1 MSILYFRN
9 SDGKF
14 IQIPSIP
21 GKSAYEIAVEKGV
34 FQGTEE
40 EFARHQIFENKDIL
54 DQITQENIDLWTEGG
69 NIDLTPYQTI
79 EEDTLI
85 TEAKDIPGAI
95 NELYDND
102 IEFDRDGADSIK
114 VFEGYPDLSTEDK
127 TIIGAINELDYRLEN
142 ISDIIDV
149 QLSGS
154 LSDHIEYQHPLVNTT
169 DDLELINP
177 RKLSDGTLAFV
188 KEEAKYYYYTKAD
201 GWQELKT
208 GGTGSGGGATSAY
221 ISSTASENLIVAT
234 DNDLELPLDFNSPNA
249 GRGILK
255 VFINDVNSANISLAQ
270 GETTVTIDSEL
281 FKKGDNTLTIYALD
295 RVGAMSNSLTFYVR
309 YGGTEI
315 TTDFDSDSSY
325 DYGSVVRFY
334 FVASAL
340 DTSQMLSFSMKIDGE
355 LHGTISCSSDIR
367 SYYTFPNTLSV
378 GSHRCEAWAESEDGA
393 KSNVLTFNLVIL
405 DDTSLVISADGNKA
419 TIEEGAQ
426 LSLGYK
432 VFMKNN
438 SSFITK
444 TYVDEQLVNT
454 GTCGLAWN
462 YYKTSSLTEGVH
474 SIKVEVWDVTET
486 VSDYVIWIVTVTGS
500 TYEMVQ
506 PTTAGAVFLATALNM
521 NNSSETRE
529 VWNGINQDNQVI
541 SANLYNFAFNSESGW
556 IDDELLI
563 TGNSYVELPITPLSE
578 NAKYGFTLDI
588 EFRTKPIGVENAEVL
603 RLWNDEDNCGI
614 LITTDSLLLQ
624 SKDGNKCDLYFT
636 EDEIVSAIFIIDR
649 NECTA
654 KIYLNGVMCEA
665 FHLSDYVIEGE
676 KFLEDFTVNNHVII
690 GGKDKNG
697 YSAIRNLRIYEVALA
712 TNEILNNFISN
723 EKNKEKQKALVEFQK
738 GNDLPTLTI
747 YGDFSGL
754 GKDDKKPCDIVY
766 VSPDTNKYGESFTL
780 SGKYSQLQYQ
790 GTSSMQYPIKN
801 YRINPR
807 DKNGKKKINPF
818 NGGKPES
825 RFTLKADFMT
835 SNHAHNTGMAKFI
848 SDKLYNYNNNDE
860 KTMNPMRWHLLQ
872 NGEDV
877 NSVRETINGFPCR
890 LILVND
896 GESALNEGQ
905 AEPTPGNTK
914 DMGIFNFNNDK
925 DNLNTMGMDTDIFP
939 NCISYEVTANS
950 DTSAGAFVP
959 FSEPITIKVKSSYIP
974 ISLIG
979 AVGDDVIVTNSTN
992 NFEYWCSMCDKDKK
1006 RLNWNNQFPKTITSD
1021 TVYFEVTWDN
1031 NERKVKTS
1039 TGRTI
1044 LFILDTELNE
1054 EYLVITDGELSYLQN
1069 SFELR
1074 YPDADD
1080 VGKDYGY
1087 LGMMDTVPIKYFDFF
1102 INPQHKNCTT
1112 AFDVSI
1118 LNTKTIVINSE
1129 YVEFCECHAE
1139 DKSHLRTITVTNGV
1153 SFNIQDDVKY
1163 IYIKFKPWTTFT
1175 EFQMNEEIYRYGNVL
1190 DGTNLI
1196 YKEPYIINEYEMSQD
1211 YGLKRVIDW
1220 VGNCTDEEFVAD
1232 FEKYFNRHYTLRYY
1246 LLVVLIGAVDNL
1258 GKNLMLDTWDGQ
1270 IWYPRFYDI
1279 DTILSYDNS
1288 GAIKFDVD
1296 IEMEQ
1301 GYWNTSSSR
1310 LWTRVRDLFHDEL
1323 IEVYKD
1329 MRGNGVT
1336 YEGIMKYMYDEQIAK
1351 IPQTYYNKD
1360 FDIKY
1365 APYADEYLGKAHGDG
1380 YQHMK
1385 RWLKNRFIFCDTL
1398 FDYAPSYENDKLT
1411 IRANTLD
1418 LMSLEIETYTPVYQ
1432 HISFYN
1438 GQMSK
1443 EKVDGKTST
1452 IFEGTAQ
1459 TATDQEVLIYGGS
1472 NIKKISGISSM
1483 NPDSML
1489 IGNAT
1494 RLTELIA
1501 TDCPLLTEINSDKA
1515 NLLPNVYLN
1524 KVDLSGCTLLG
1535 GMLKISNS
1543 QLLQNLNMKGTAI
1556 TGVQLPSSIRNL
1568 EVLRLPNTIKN
1579 LTLNDAP
1586 LLHTLEFDNGINLQ
1600 SISLKNCNRLDNC
1613 INFDLTQT
1621 PSVLLDNSYNAD
1633 ELYMSATTDLTLK
1646 NMPSLKR
1653 VIFTPNS
1660 EYSEFD
1666 INNVIN
1672 GKNYKITTFNN
1683 PMMTDFITTAP
1694 HRLSYNGDDVEWVD
1708 KEVGQHIESHN
1719 VVKWMTDFAPNGEK
1733 FSYDISGRV
1742 NFNNKEAIIAEID
1755 LSTCS
1760 DTSSGGEN
1768 ILSIGHSVTS
1778 WSNPS
1783 ACHCY
1788 YRCST
1793 KEIRIDYRGYV
1804 YGNLTLEDD
1813 TKVVVVLCSDGIFIN
1828 DNLILTGSQ
1837 LETVLSQEY
1846 LYVASSEGSTRSYAT
1861 YQYIGKCE
1869 YEIVSETIQVKD
1881 YGDITPN
1888 TAFTANT
1895 LDLADTQFQNV
1906 KFLCTTDIYNLK
1918 APTTMKNFYCDS
1930 AFDIDTD
1937 VIEDASY
1944 EVIHEEL
1951 IEPYTTNYE
1960 GEVYIYEEVTEVV
1973 VWNTTDNYNYTSNKI
1988 YVSPN
1993 TSYTLADGDNNSW
2006 VGIHGYDTSD
2016 TKIWGLGGGSTDDK
2030 TAYNGTFGEGVSYV
2044 IITCIGG
2051 NAMNITYQ
2059 QPYTPNIIPSSANGS
2074 LIFNMYSNNTTQP
2087 TSTSPYMWD
2096 LTGLKLEDFYTYGMN
2111 NWVKASEDSYR
2122 LVDTTP
2128 RYKIND
2134 CRYTGADS
2142 TRVLFNNFA
2151 NEVAISPILLP
2162 SGTTSIRIT
2171 TSNSCNIAYFWS
2183 NDYNSTTDSF
2193 TTTGWSNLMKASG
2206 TSWSVTEEKR
2216 VALISFASCPE
2227 WFDLTLNNET
2237 TIRYHLNDIEVIS
2250 GAKYNSDFS
2259 YANFPQMKHS
2269 SIMMMHKFN
2278 GATSITMPQRMPGY
2292 SVRLV
2297 NADITPDEYPTMLY
2311 PKLIDT
2317 MLPITGKL
2325 DYTKYNGTSLAWA
2338 YAYTTNDVNINP
2350 LDSRSQVN
2358 ITQDYNKL
2366 YSTDFVD
2373 IVDVWIYKDTDV
2385 NKFSSNDKITKA
2397 YIELTQDN
2405 YKTRIDEV
2413 LQWYPNCTDVY
2424 LFEDGSVTTLNVLFG
2439 TYSNVTGNASAKA
2452 QIKKITFMDGY
2463 FTNVTNTAHAFADCS
2478 KFEVI
2483 DLTALSACKSNSFQW
2498 MFIRC
2503 SNLTQIIGIDLL
2515 DVSNATDFSC
2525 MFYGCG
2531 KLTSIDTSKWTVK
2544 NGASFA
2550 ETFKGCSSLT
2560 QAPTIPNGVTDMSKC
2575 FDGCTSLTTVPNIP
2589 QGVTNIENTFNTC
2602 TSLTTA
2608 PNIPNSVTNMSATF
2622 YGCTSL
2628 TTVPTIPQGVTNI
2641 DSTFQGCT
2649 SLTTVPNI
2657 PQGVTRM
2664 NSTFRDCTSLTT
2676 VPTIPNSV
2684 NSMYYTFY
2692 NCASL
2697 TTVPTIPNSVTNMA
2711 GAFYRC
2717 TSLTQAPNIPSGVTN
2732 MSYCFQGCTSLTQ
2745 APTIPSSVTNMSYC
2759 FQGCTSLVNHL
2770 VIPNNCMA
2778 IDNVVQNCINLTGIT
2793 IPLTKMG
2800 INPNNGANFPA
2811 YYSNAMWNT
2820 PKITNVDWVG
2830 ERNVDLNVTGFGTKI
2845 ISQADI
2851 KELVPEHLGTVTGA
2865 TLTLGDYASYLSI
2878 GEILSA
2884 QAKGWTIEGN
2894 FSGDYAIVNA
2904 STDLSAVEVNSDI
2917 TTVIV
2922 ELTNDNYKTRM
2933 NEVYTKYP
2941 SMTDILFIEDGTVT
2955 TLADMFNNSNNNAC
2969 RSKIKKIEFLEG
2981 YFQNLTSLSYS
2992 FYNCTALTD
3001 ISNIPSSVT
3010 NMYRTFYY
3018 CGALVNVTDL
3028 PDGVTNVNYTFY
3040 YCDSLVTAPKLGKTA
3055 TVLDYTFY
3063 SCEKLQSIPEFPP
3076 SVTKLTGTFSGC
3088 TKLQSVP
3095 KIPDSVTDMSNC
3107 FYNCHALPKAPELPA
3122 SIQMLSSTFY
3132 YCSNMTEFPS
3142 IIPKTVINTS
3152 SCFYYCSKMV
3162 TPPEFEHTD
3171 GSNLYAGRMF
3181 QNCSNLTS
3189 APKIPNGVDNIQG
3202 MFMGCSK
3209 LQVPPTIPD
3218 SVTNMQETFNNCTGL
3233 TQNPNVPT
3241 GVTNLKYAFSNSS
3254 ITAITIP
3261 LTNLT
3266 TYDYAIS
3273 KCPNLTDVTWVG
3285 ELTKTFNVKNLYYK
3299 SATDNTTP
3307 TATDI
3312 QELIPEHLGTVTGQT
3327 LTLGDY
3333 ISHLSEDEISQAV
3346 AKGWTIQ

>member
-14 IQIPSIP
+14 VQIPSIP

-95 NELYDND
+95 NELYDSD
-102 IEFDRDGADSIK
+102 IELDRDGADSIK
-114 VFEGYPDLSTEDK
+114 VFEGYPDLSTDDK

-281 FKKGDNTLTIYALD
+281 FKKGDNTLTVYALD
-295 RVGAMSNSLTFYVR
+295 RVGVMSNSLTFYVR

-405 DDTSLVISADGNKA
+405 DNTSLVISADGNKA

-462 YYKTSSLTEGVH
+462 YYKTSSLTEGIH
-474 SIKVEVWDVTET
+474 SVKVEVCDVTET

-506 PTTAGAVFLATALNM
+506 PTTAGAVFLASALNM
-521 NNSSETRE
+521 NNSSETRN
-529 VWNGINQDNQVI
+529 VWNGVNQDNQVV

-556 IDDELLI
+556 VDDELLI
-563 TGNSYVELPITPLSE
+563 TGNSYVEIPITPLAE

-588 EFRTKPIGVENAEVL
+588 EFRTKPIGVEDTEVL

-738 GNDLPTLTI
+738 GDDLPTLTI

-807 DKNGKKKINPF
+807 DKDGKKKINPF

-979 AVGDDVIVTNSTN
+979 TVGVDVISNSTN
-992 NFEYWCSMCDKDKK
+992 NFSYWSSMCDKDKK

-1031 NERKVKTS
+1031 NERIVKTS

-1054 EYLVITDGELSYLQN
+1054 EYLVITNKELEYLQN

-1080 VGKDYGY
+1080 VGEDYGY
-1087 LGMMDTVPIKYFDFF
+1087 LGIMVDKPHIEREINGDMCNRISVEYFGTHTLT
-1102 INPQHKNCTT
+1102 ITT
-1112 AFDVSI
+1112 GNGMKFDVQR
-1118 LNTKTIVINSE
+1118 
-1129 YVEFCECHAE
+1129 FGE
-1139 DKSHLRTITVTNGV
+1139 DKSKIDTSYNHMSGSTVTLLDNVHYIGLYGEGCLSETITING
-1153 SFNIQDDVKY
+1153 IEY
-1163 IYIKFKPWTTFT
+1163 IMKPILDKIEFKDPHM
-1175 EFQMNEEIYRYGNVL
+1175 ESGL
-1190 DGTNLI
+1190 
-1196 YKEPYIINEYEMSQD
+1196 SQD

-1232 FEKYFNRHYTLRYY
+1232 FDKYFNKHYTLRYY

-1301 GYWNTSSSR
+1301 GYWNTSASR
-1310 LWTRVRDLFHDEL
+1310 LWTKVRDYMHDEL
-1323 IEVYKD
+1323 VEVYKD

-1336 YEGIMKYMYDEQIAK
+1336 YENIMRYMYDEQIAK

-1524 KVDLSGCTLLG
+1524 KVDLSGCPLLG

-1568 EVLRLPNTIKN
+1568 EVLRLPNTLSS

-1621 PSVLLDNSYNAD
+1621 PTVVLDNSYNTE
-1633 ELYMSATTDLTLK
+1633 ELYMSATTNLTLK

-1660 EYSEFD
+1660 EYSTFD
-1666 INNVIN
+1666 INNVLN
-1672 GKNYKITTFNN
+1672 SANYKITTFNN

-1694 HRLSYNGDDVEWVD
+1694 HRLSY
-1708 KEVGQHIESHN
+1708 K
-1719 VVKWMTDFAPNGEK
+1719 NGE
-1733 FSYDISGRV
+1733 
-1742 NFNNKEAIIAEID
+1742 
-1755 LSTCS
+1755 
-1760 DTSSGGEN
+1760 
-1768 ILSIGHSVTS
+1768 
-1778 WSNPS
+1778 
-1783 ACHCY
+1783 
-1788 YRCST
+1788 
-1793 KEIRIDYRGYV
+1793 
-1804 YGNLTLEDD
+1804 
-1813 TKVVVVLCSDGIFIN
+1813 
-1828 DNLILTGSQ
+1828 
-1837 LETVLSQEY
+1837 
-1846 LYVASSEGSTRSYAT
+1846 
-1861 YQYIGKCE
+1861 
-1869 YEIVSETIQVKD
+1869 

-1918 APTTMKNFYCDS
+1918 VPTSMKNFYCDS
-1930 AFDIDTD
+1930 AMDIDTD

-1960 GEVYIYEEVTEVV
+1960 GKVYR
-1973 VWNTTDNYNYTSNKI
+1973 
-1988 YVSPN
+1988 
-1993 TSYTLADGDNNSW
+1993 
-2006 VGIHGYDTSD
+2006 YDTSSFTIEKGIVSD
-2016 TKIWGLGGGSTDDK
+2016 YIDVVGGTMLPFYKYESLNVKITEYDENKNEIKITHTSSNGWKIGQFEIQLEPNTRYIIANCANSTVDF
-2030 TAYNGTFGEGVSYV
+2030 TL
-2044 IITCIGG
+2044 
-2051 NAMNITYQ
+2051 Q

-2111 NWVKASEDSYR
+2111 NWVKQDE
-2122 LVDTTP
+2122 
-2128 RYKIND
+2128 
-2134 CRYTGADS
+2134 
-2142 TRVLFNNFA
+2142 NN
-2151 NEVAISPILLP
+2151 N
-2162 SGTTSIRIT
+2162 
-2171 TSNSCNIAYFWS
+2171 
-2183 NDYNSTTDSF
+2183 
-2193 TTTGWSNLMKASG
+2193 
-2206 TSWSVTEEKR
+2206 
-2216 VALISFASCPE
+2216 
-2227 WFDLTLNNET
+2227 
-2237 TIRYHLNDIEVIS
+2237 
-2250 GAKYNSDFS
+2250 
-2259 YANFPQMKHS
+2259 
-2269 SIMMMHKFN
+2269 
-2278 GATSITMPQRMPGY
+2278 ITMPQRMPGY

-2317 MLPITGKL
+2317 TLPITGKL

-2338 YAYTTNDVNINP
+2338 YAYTTDDVNINP
-2350 LDSRSQVN
+2350 LGSREQVN
-2358 ITQDYNKL
+2358 ITNDYNKL
-2366 YSTDFVD
+2366 YGTDFID

-2385 NKFSSNDKITKA
+2385 SNLSTNENIKKA
-2397 YIELTQDN
+2397 YIELTKDNGTTRLNQILPYYPNCTDLYFFEDGSITALNNLFDLYVSKRSQILNVTFMDGYFENLINLNRTFKGASNLQNVNNIPKSVIYMQNTFENCSKFNQQLDLSELNILKDNLSGTFYGCTSLTHTPILPSNYTGSMQGCFQNCSSLTEAPTIPSGVTNMQDTFNGCTSLTTIPNIPSSCEYYDKTFYNCTKLSSIPIDGWKGYFYRTFYKCISLNQQINITNATLLDSVFEGCSSLTTPPILPSNYTGGMQRCFSGCTSLTQAPVIPEGVTNVSYCFHGCSKIKEIVIPYNCRIINNVAHGCKSLSNITIPLTYLGFNDNGELQKANYLNVIFDTNNLVKITWVGETTHDLDIPYMCSSTPFEQQNNIQELVPEHLADLGTPYLVSNGTSYIDIPAEDIQYSKITEIELKAQGGYGEDTYIVGANGEYNQGRTEINLFGSAVTAFIFGNGGSWYSISHKDGEVVKMNTTGVYLDDTQKTAFEPFTDNRSHIQNTNFRIFGRAGYQAVVHQGGAKIYHLIFRNGNTVLNNFIPHVDEQGVACIIDTVSNKVYYDTTGTNGLSYGTVVSSGATLTLGETYGAYLTPDEVFSANAKGWTIEGASSDFTIINASDDVSGYTTDENVLSCFIELTNDN
-2405 YKTRIDEV
+2405 YTTRIDEV
-2413 LQWYPNCTDVY
+2413 LQWYPNCTDLY
-2424 LFEDGSVTTLNVLFG
+2424 FFEDGSITTLKEMFRCANIINNY
-2439 TYSNVTGNASAKA
+2439 TEGNNRLYYT
-2452 QIKKITFMDGY
+2452 QIQNITFVNGY
-2463 FTNVTNTAHAFADCS
+2463 FEN
-2478 KFEVI
+2478 
-2483 DLTALSACKSNSFQW
+2483 
-2498 MFIRC
+2498 
-2503 SNLTQIIGIDLL
+2503 
-2515 DVSNATDFSC
+2515 
-2525 MFYGCG
+2525 
-2531 KLTSIDTSKWTVK
+2531 
-2544 NGASFA
+2544 
-2550 ETFKGCSSLT
+2550 
-2560 QAPTIPNGVTDMSKC
+2560 
-2575 FDGCTSLTTVPNIP
+2575 CTSLDGAFPRLM
-2589 QGVTNIENTFNTC
+2589 
-2602 TSLTTA
+2602 SLVSIN
-2608 PNIPNSVTNMSATF
+2608 NIPNSVTNMNGTF
-2622 YGCTSL
+2622 VYDSVLTRVDFPSSLVTMDGTFDRCSGLLSVGTIPSSVTVMKFAFQECTSL
-2628 TTVPTIPQGVTNI
+2628 EITPNIPNGVTNMQNTFYNCISLTTPPTIPDGVTNMQNTFYNCISLTTAPTIPQGVTNMYGCFQSCSALTTPPI
-2641 DSTFQGCT
+2641 IPEGVASMYYTFAFSGITTPPNIPSTATTIEGVCRQCT
-2649 SLTTVPNI
+2649 SLTT
-2657 PQGVTRM
+2657 M
-2664 NSTFRDCTSLTT
+2664 
-2676 VPTIPNSV
+2676 TIPFRS
-2684 NSMYYTFY
+2684 T
-2692 NCASL
+2692 
-2697 TTVPTIPNSVTNMA
+2697 
-2711 GAFYRC
+2711 
-2717 TSLTQAPNIPSGVTN
+2717 
-2732 MSYCFQGCTSLTQ
+2732 
-2745 APTIPSSVTNMSYC
+2745 
-2759 FQGCTSLVNHL
+2759 
-2770 VIPNNCMA
+2770 
-2778 IDNVVQNCINLTGIT
+2778 
-2793 IPLTKMG
+2793 
-2800 INPNNGANFPA
+2800 
-2811 YYSNAMWNT
+2811 
-2820 PKITNVDWVG
+2820 ITNYWMCIHNSPITDITWEG
-2830 ERNVDLNVTGFGTKI
+2830 EVESSLD
-2845 ISQADI
+2845 ISRLDSVYQRTQADI
-2851 KELVPEHLGTVTGA
+2851 QELVPEHLA
-2865 TLTLGDYASYLSI
+2865 DLYRDKAIFDFSKK
-2878 GEILSA
+2878 EI
-2884 QAKGWTIEGN
+2884 TIN
-2894 FSGDYAIVNA
+2894 N
-2904 STDLSAVEVNSDI
+2904 
-2917 TTVIV
+2917 
-2922 ELTNDNYKTRM
+2922 
-2933 NEVYTKYP
+2933 TK
-2941 SMTDILFIEDGTVT
+2941 T
-2955 TLADMFNNSNNNAC
+2955 TL
-2969 RSKIKKIEFLEG
+2969 E
-2981 YFQNLTSLSYS
+2981 
-2992 FYNCTALTD
+2992 
-3001 ISNIPSSVT
+3001 
-3010 NMYRTFYY
+3010 
-3018 CGALVNVTDL
+3018 
-3028 PDGVTNVNYTFY
+3028 
-3040 YCDSLVTAPKLGKTA
+3040 
-3055 TVLDYTFY
+3055 
-3063 SCEKLQSIPEFPP
+3063 
-3076 SVTKLTGTFSGC
+3076 
-3088 TKLQSVP
+3088 
-3095 KIPDSVTDMSNC
+3095 
-3107 FYNCHALPKAPELPA
+3107 
-3122 SIQMLSSTFY
+3122 
-3132 YCSNMTEFPS
+3132 
-3142 IIPKTVINTS
+3142 
-3152 SCFYYCSKMV
+3152 
-3162 TPPEFEHTD
+3162 
-3171 GSNLYAGRMF
+3171 
-3181 QNCSNLTS
+3181 
-3189 APKIPNGVDNIQG
+3189 
-3202 MFMGCSK
+3202 
-3209 LQVPPTIPD
+3209 
-3218 SVTNMQETFNNCTGL
+3218 
-3233 TQNPNVPT
+3233 
-3241 GVTNLKYAFSNSS
+3241 
-3254 ITAITIP
+3254 
-3261 LTNLT
+3261 
-3266 TYDYAIS
+3266 
-3273 KCPNLTDVTWVG
+3273 
-3285 ELTKTFNVKNLYYK
+3285 
-3299 SATDNTTP
+3299 
-3307 TATDI
+3307 
-3312 QELIPEHLGTVTGQT
+3312 
-3327 LTLGDY
+3327 
-3333 ISHLSEDEISQAV
+3333 
-3346 AKGWTIQ
+3346 